1 MGHSNQK
8 VGRSGAAAR
17 CTLCCIITKH
27 IRPLPYT
34 LNFTYIFSDQME
46 FHIFPQSH
54 NCSSTTMS
62 HYHGTYIHTH
72 TQGLFEFLRNSFYLF
87 LLRVKLLQC
96 KILLPLNKKKN
107 ARIVWFMLEKN
118 SIKMLDHL
126 PYSIFFYETRIT
138 ITYKNFSNSPTNNTS
153 NQLPL
158 TIWSTSDDQRTM
170 PKL

>member
-1 MGHSNQK
+1 MTTSQFQQQYQQHRKKGQTLTLYKQTLFSLFSMGHSNQK

-107 ARIVWFMLEKN
+107 ARIV
-118 SIKMLDHL
+118 
-126 PYSIFFYETRIT
+126 
-138 ITYKNFSNSPTNNTS
+138 
-153 NQLPL
+153 
-158 TIWSTSDDQRTM
+158 
-170 PKL
+170 